1 MDNMDYKPNSHKYHK
16 EQAQSNEERKK
27 FEKVITGQA
36 KTKKNEIRKFTDI
49 FIAEDTKAVKS
60 YILADV
66 LIPRLKDTFVDIITG
81 AVNMLFYGQA
91 GSRKTS
97 STASRVSYRSYYDRK
112 EDPRAAD
119 DSRARTRYSYDDI
132 TLESRAEA
140 EEVLDRLDEA
150 IKAYGMVSVG
160 DLYDLVGISSEY
172 TDQKYGWYNL
182 RNAEVVRV
190 REGYLLKLPKAMPLH

>member
-16 EQAQSNEERKK
+16 EREQSNEERKK

-36 KTKKNEIRKFTDI
+36 KTKTNEIRKFTDI

-97 STASRVSYRSYYDRK
+97 STASRVSYRSYYDKK

-119 DSRARTRYSYDDI
+119 DSRTRTRYSYDDI
-132 TLESRAEA
+132 TLENRAEA

-190 REGYLLKLPKAMPLH
+190 REGYLLKLPKALPLH